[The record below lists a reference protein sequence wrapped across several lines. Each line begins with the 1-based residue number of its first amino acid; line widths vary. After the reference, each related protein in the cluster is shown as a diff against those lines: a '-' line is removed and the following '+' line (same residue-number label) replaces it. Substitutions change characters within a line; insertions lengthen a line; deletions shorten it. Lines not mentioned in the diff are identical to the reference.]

1 MTQKIVYD
9 RTKQYYLDQFEILN
23 GRAFNYYL
31 RLKKRGL
38 SDYQIKHRLWNSNIW
53 HEAKVLFK
61 ELNTHLYGHLT
72 CEMCFTT
79 FYSTKIYSFQLHHKE
94 EYNWHKLFDPET
106 VFLVHKHCHKE
117 FHNIKRGDK

>member
-23 GRAFNYYL
+23 GRALNYYL
-31 RLKKRGL
+31 RLKKKGL
-38 SDYQIKHRLWNSNIW
+38 SDYQIRRDLWRSKIW
-53 HEAKVLFK
+53 NEAKILFK

-72 CEMCFTT
+72 CEKCFTT
-79 FYSTKIYSFQLHHKE
+79 FYSRKLSSFQIHHEPE
-94 EYNWHKLFDPET
+94 EYNWEKLFDPEK

-117 FHNIKRGDK
+117 FHNIRR